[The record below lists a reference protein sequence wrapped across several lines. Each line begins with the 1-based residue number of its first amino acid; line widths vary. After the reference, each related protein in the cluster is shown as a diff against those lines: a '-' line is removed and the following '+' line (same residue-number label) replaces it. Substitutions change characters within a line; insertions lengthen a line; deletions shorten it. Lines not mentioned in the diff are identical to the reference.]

1 MQKSFRF
8 FVLATA
14 LSFTVVPGVLA
25 EQMGCNPHPQAASAR
40 TTSTL
45 QIVAY
50 TVASLLGF

>member
-14 LSFTVVPGVLA
+14 LSFIVVPGVLA
-25 EQMGCNPHPQAASAR
+25 EQMGCNPHPQAASASA
-40 TTSTL
+40 TSTL

-50 TVASLLGF
+50 TVASLLGL